1 MLTSAVTASFPDL
14 PLFQFLTSF
23 TYYKHNLIPRPSTV
37 QFVFTYG
44 RPGNKVSAMTTE
56 LVTNAQILS
65 VHAFLSLLCQ
75 VNHSPSFH
83 TDAPLDKEVKE
94 GLLMDAFNLID
105 LYANDKRKC
114 MEEDRRKVKERL
126 LWRQRSKEASQVEDD
141 TQAKYEAHLEEYEKT
156 HKGGF
161 RRIYPNGEEAYY
173 AKFFDQ
179 STSLCTETAASRAR
193 SELSRQQREGI
204 EAKQK
209 EMDQYRKKVGNP
221 SAASAS
227 KGGGGSNGGRI
238 EGLTAE
244 SPLGERKRTASGAT
258 VRRRAMSFR
267 LPSHSA
273 SQRKLRQN
281 TDQQVRDLYAL
292 QYSI

>member
-1 MLTSAVTASFPDL
+1 M
-14 PLFQFLTSF
+14 
-23 TYYKHNLIPRPSTV
+23 
-37 QFVFTYG
+37 
-44 RPGNKVSAMTTE
+44 
-56 LVTNAQILS
+56 
-65 VHAFLSLLCQ
+65 
-75 VNHSPSFH
+75 NHSPSFH

-126 LWRQRSKEASQVEDD
+126 LLRQRSKEPSQVEDD

-209 EMDQYRKKVGNP
+209 EMDQYRKKLGNP
-221 SAASAS
+221 SVASGS
-227 KGGGGSNGGRI
+227 KGGDSDGGKSER
-238 EGLTAE
+238 LTAE
-244 SPLGERKRTASGAT
+244 SPLGERKRTASGVM
-258 VRRRAMSFR
+258 VRRRPMSFR
-267 LPSHSA
+267 VPSCSA
-273 SQRKLRQN
+273 TQRKLRQN
-281 TDQQVRDLYAL
+281 TDEQVRDLYT
-292 QYSI
+292 S